1 MSEAPPILTTDL
13 ETVATELRRTA
24 IGPFRVE
31 NAGEELPAARV
42 AEMVPAVGMALR

>member
-1 MSEAPPILTTDL
+1 MANGWTSVPREW
-13 ETVATELRRTA
+13 
-24 IGPFRVE
+24 VE